1 MKFIAR
7 LINQDFNGI
16 ESHLEFNSELDLRYN
31 LNHIHFETDIEEHY
45 PDLNQ
50 NALNTSYFDYYQ
62 ILKSI
67 PKGQNIA
74 DLGAGLGRGSLLSC
88 LLGFKN
94 CFSIEAV
101 TKRCDQLK
109 SALSQFESEYLVIHA
124 DLVKSPIPDY
134 DNYYL
139 YFPKSIA
146 LYHILRKLF
155 RKNGLV
161 YVCEAHGDT
170 IPFIELF
177 PDQLECIKEIP
188 LAMPRHYPFIKIYK
202 IKSAELEND
211 IHTNFSCWYLR
222 NFDSDLIIIAKFNY
236 IGMKKEVSLLMPIRN
251 FDLIIYKSQ
260 LALQHRVSNRRYV
273 LNQEIKISHT
283 SNAKLSPQLI
293 ASLNMGAKV
302 FCDDRKVFIEGR
314 DGIFVM
320 TELDSLALD
329 SLDPCKINRLN

>member
-7 LINQDFNGI
+7 LINQDFTDI
-16 ESHLEFNSELDLRYN
+16 ESHLDFNSEIDLFYN
-31 LNHIHFETDIEEHY
+31 LNHIHFETDSEEHY

-50 NALNTSYFDYYQ
+50 DALNTSYFDYYQ

-67 PKGQNIA
+67 SKGQNIA
-74 DLGAGLGRGSLLSC
+74 DLGAGIGRGSLLSC

-94 CFSIEAV
+94 CFSIEIV

-109 SALSQFESEYLVIHA
+109 SALSQFESEHLAVQA
-124 DLVKSPIPDY
+124 DLVRSPIPDC

-155 RKNGLV
+155 KKNGLV

-170 IPFIELF
+170 IPFLELF

-202 IKSAELEND
+202 IKSATLENN
-211 IHTNFSCWYLR
+211 IHTNFQSWYAR
-222 NFDSDLIIIAKFNY
+222 NFDSDLNIIAKFNH
-236 IGMKKEVSLLMPIRN
+236 IGMKKEVSLLMPIKN
-251 FDLIIYKSQ
+251 YDLVIYKSQ

-273 LNQEIKISHT
+273 LYQEIKISHT
-283 SNAKLSPQLI
+283 SNAKLTPLLI
-293 ASLNMGAKV
+293 ESLNIGSKV
-302 FCDDRKVFIEGR
+302 FCVDRKVFIEGR
-314 DGIFVM
+314 DGTLVM
-320 TELDSLALD
+320 TEWDSLALG
-329 SLDPCKINRLN
+329 SLDPT